1 MVTFLHY
8 LHVLFAFAWFAA
20 VFAAHW
26 NTLQARRSKAWA
38 VRSTLFDVNRGLS
51 AIVALPAL
59 LGVGIVGNVFA
70 MHMGYRMGH
79 TPMFM
84 VVNALWVVLLVVT
97 LAMEMPATGAL
108 GALAHGERDATAA
121 LRRAAGAHDRTL
133 GRGQLVVASIIRAT
147 SRTGSDSLDAP
158 RMASIA
164 RVRPR

>member
-1 MVTFLHY
+1 MITFLHY

-70 MHMGYRMGH
+70 MHVGYRMGH

-108 GALAHGERDATAA
+108 GALAHAAADAQARGGQGEPAGWSRELTRWRTANAMQLLLYAVLLA
-121 LRRAAGAHDRTL
+121 LMIAPWG
-133 GRGQLVVASIIRAT
+133 VVN
-147 SRTGSDSLDAP
+147 
-158 RMASIA
+158 
-164 RVRPR
+164 

>member
-26 NTLQARRSKAWA
+26 NTLQARRSKDWA

-51 AIVALPAL
+51 ALIALPAL

-70 MHMGYRMGH
+70 MHMGYRMMH
-79 TPMFM
+79 TPLFM
-84 VVNALWVVLLVVT
+84 VVNALWAVLLVVT

-108 GALAHGERDATAA
+108 GALAHAAADAQARGGQGEPAGWSRELTRWRTANAVQLLLYAVLLA
-121 LRRAAGAHDRTL
+121 LMIAPWG
-133 GRGQLVVASIIRAT
+133 VVK
-147 SRTGSDSLDAP
+147 
-158 RMASIA
+158 
-164 RVRPR
+164 